1 MNNKFTIVDLLNN
14 NVIDEENRPI
24 NIEKGVE
31 IPMIQR
37 DYAQGREDKKTS
49 YIREKFLKDIYSVL
63 SNEEDNAE
71 LNLDFI
77 YGYVENKTFIPL
89 DGQQRITTLFIIY
102 WFLAF
107 KDQALQN
114 SDFFKNFS
122 YTTRQSSKEFL
133 KNLNNSDNISKLFEE
148 SVIVQ
153 KEVSSQIKEQPW
165 FSKQWLFDPTVVGFL
180 ETLKSVEIKFKE
192 LKYVDIL
199 NNAAVNFHVLR
210 IEDYGLGDNLYIKM
224 NARGKPLSDFEKF
237 KATFEKIVS
246 KHKKFK
252 EFSFSIDG
260 KWLNYFW
267 FYAKT
272 CIEKSEDE
280 NVKILSQLSDKF
292 LYNFIAKITE
302 YLFHSENIN
311 SSYEFSED
319 IIENVYSTEDNFSL
333 LIDFF
338 NVITSVPFTE
348 YESYFAELFSENYS
362 LQKIAIHQ
370 KPFNFLVNLIKD
382 ETFTNFQNIILFAWL
397 NFISRT
403 KTSEKSNN
411 LLDFLRITRN
421 VANNINQKN
430 KTALDTELRNDDY
443 NNILEFVNTISVEN
457 PYSSLIAVGKVQYK
471 KYIEYEIDKFNYF
484 QNNDI
489 LKNLLFEFEDY
500 FELKG
505 LIFNFNFSV
514 FNESELKL
522 IVKNFYNLF
531 TTVDY
536 KDIIRLLLCFNYY
549 AVIIISDSNFGPF
562 RYLGSSKKWHRIL
575 SSAEGEI
582 KSNFEKLFPLIK
594 DSEILDWDL
603 FIEEQIAKKTL
614 EYQDSWLSYTFKT
627 EYKEILD
634 LPVFTSF
641 DDDNNLK
648 GIELYNVDKPSLN
661 AFHYNPFVY
670 FLRYY
675 SNENVQVLLNL
686 HESCAQYS
694 DLSFLHLKN
703 GIKFKQILNRWYFHN
718 VELVEGENG
727 DILFDSEK
735 ELFYCECKDLIKDV
749 VPLIEYLSKKIPK
762 NDD

>member
-14 NVIDEENRPI
+14 NVIDEENKPI

-37 DYAQGREDKKTS
+37 DYAQGRKDKKTS
-49 YIREKFLKDIYSVL
+49 YIRENFLKDIYSVL
-63 SNEEDNAE
+63 SNKEDNAE

-107 KDQALQN
+107 KDKALQS

-192 LKYVDIL
+192 IKYVNIL
-199 NNAAVNFHVLR
+199 NNAAVNFHILR

-246 KHKKFK
+246 KHKNFK

-272 CIEKSEDE
+272 CIEKTEDE

-302 YLFHSENIN
+302 YLFHSGNVN
-311 SSYEFSED
+311 SSYEFTED
-319 IIENVYSTEDNFSL
+319 IIENVYSNEDNFNL

-338 NVITSVPFTE
+338 NIITAVPFTE

-362 LQKIAIHQ
+362 SQKIAIHQ
-370 KPFNFLVNLIKD
+370 KPFNFLVNLIEG

-430 KTALDTELRNDDY
+430 KTTLDTELRNDDY
-443 NNILEFVNTISVEN
+443 NNILEFVKTISVEN
-457 PYSSLIAVGKVQYK
+457 PYSSLIAEDKVPYK
-471 KYIEYEIDKFNYF
+471 KYIQYEIAKYQYF
-484 QNNDI
+484 KNSDI
-489 LKNLLFEFEDY
+489 LKSLLFEFEDY
-500 FELKG
+500 SELKG
-505 LIFNFNFSV
+505 LIFNFDFSDYT
-514 FNESELKL
+514 ETELKN
-522 IVKNFYNLF
+522 IVKNFQNLF
-531 TTVDY
+531 STVNY
-536 KDIIRLLLCFNYY
+536 KDIIRLLLCYNNYS
-549 AVIIISDSNFGPF
+549 VKIISDSNFGAF
-562 RYLGSSKKWHRIL
+562 RFLGSSKKWHRVL
-575 SSAEGEI
+575 SSPEGEVKENFKEMLPLLRNEI
-582 KSNFEKLFPLIK
+582 ISN
-594 DSEILDWDL
+594 WVH
-603 FIEEQIAKKTL
+603 FIEGQVAIKKL
-614 EYQDSWLSYTFKT
+614 DYDDSWLAYVFKP
-627 EYKEILD
+627 EYKVILD
-634 LPVFTSF
+634 LPVYTSYNQK
-641 DDDNNLK
+641 DSLRCVE
-648 GIELYNVDKPSLN
+648 IYNVDKPSLN

-670 FLRYY
+670 YFRWHSAL
-675 SNENVQVLLNL
+675 NIQELLDRP
-686 HESCAQYS
+686 ECCAQYTN
-694 DLSFLHLKN
+694 LSFLQLKN
-703 GIKFKQILNRWYFHN
+703 GIKLQQIDKRWYIHKA
-718 VELVEGENG
+718 EITPGENRN
-727 DILFDSEK
+727 IYFDTDK
-735 ELFYCECKDLIKDV
+735 NLFYCKCADLIADV
-749 VPLIEYLSKKIPK
+749 IPVIEYLSKKKKP
-762 NDD
+762 ND